1 MGFVDT
7 FHSLATLVFVVGSGL
22 VGVRLLVL
30 SARTRRAPEFLLGG
44 AILLTAVLGYGFLI
58 ACWIIRGAA
67 ATTSPESATPFTI
80 ALFGAGKVFHDLG
93 VTLFLLFVMH
103 VFRRGDRR
111 AWAFTGV
118 LLLLLWGG
126 LAASVA
132 RGHLRSDPVGSPGWF
147 AEYSVIWTYS
157 LWNVVE
163 SYRYWAMMRRR
174 SRVGIVEPMVTN
186 RFFLW
191 GTSSVFTA
199 LATWT
204 ASIPYLYMAD
214 PARIDAITPAVRIV
228 TALVGLASVSC
239 SLLAFVPPAWYRRLV
254 LTGARQATES
264 A

>member
-1 MGFVDT
+1 MGIVDT
-7 FHSLATLVFVVGSGL
+7 FHSLATLAFVVGSAL
-22 VGVRLLVL
+22 VAVRLLAL
-30 SARTRRAPEFLLGG
+30 SARTRRAPEFLLGSG
-44 AILLTAVLGYGFLI
+44 ILLTAVLGYGLLI
-58 ACWIIRGAA
+58 ACWILRGTAS
-67 ATTSPESATPFTI
+67 TTSAAGATPLMV
-80 ALFGAGKVFHDLG
+80 ALFAAGKISHDLG
-93 VTLFLLFVMH
+93 VSLFLIFVMH
-103 VFRRGDRR
+103 VFRRGDVR
-111 AWAFTGV
+111 AWAFAG
-118 LLLLLWGG
+118 LLMFLLWGG
-126 LAASVA
+126 LALSVA
-132 RGHLRSDPVGSPGWF
+132 HGHFRSDPVGTLGWF
-147 AEYSVIWTYS
+147 SEYSVIWTYS